1 MVEMYAMR
9 IAHNNVHFSHVT
21 LDCANIRY
29 CQLNLVTSP
38 ETVKVF
44 LFPTAELQRARTIK
58 FVPCHRD
65 HLTPVNTSY
74 TRMSSPIR
82 ASG

>member
-44 LFPTAELQRARTIK
+44 LFPTAELQKSKDNQICT
-58 FVPCHRD
+58 
-65 HLTPVNTSY
+65 
-74 TRMSSPIR
+74 MSPKSFNP
-82 ASG
+82 S